1 MVDYY
6 NQVIKYELE
15 HLKDNIEILD
25 GYYKK
30 TNQKYAELRIEYDIL
45 ANKYAELIEDYNDLV
60 EKNRQTAIYNRN
72 PEDAYRE
79 DFGG

>member
-6 NQVIKYELE
+6 NQVLKHELE
-15 HLKDNIEILD
+15 NLKENIEILD

-30 TNQKYAELRIEYDIL
+30 INKKYVELQIEYNIL
-45 ANKYAELIEDYNDLV
+45 ANKYAELMEDYNNLV
-60 EKNRQTAIYNRN
+60 EKNKQTVKYNRN

-79 DFGG
+79 DFSK